1 MDLSNLS
8 GCRLLHGIPPKQLP
22 TLLDTLHAFQK
33 HYAKGQPIYH
43 MGDMAHAL
51 CVVLSGS
58 VTIERG
64 DAWGNRTILDRI
76 PPGAVFAETYACI
89 PGTPM
94 MVSAVAAEPSEV
106 LFLPAERLLAPA
118 QGAAHAVLLRN
129 LLDVTVRKNLTLTR
143 KIFHTSPKSLRGR
156 LLSYLS
162 AQAVQCGS
170 DAFDIQFDRQQLA
183 DYLNADRSA
192 LSAELGKMQ
201 RDGLISFRKNHFV
214 LHCSENS
221 DIEHNTA
228 TD

>member
-1 MDLSNLS
+1 MNHSVLTQ
-8 GCRLLHGIPPKQLP
+8 CRLFEGIPAQQLP
-22 TLLDTLHAFQK
+22 VLLHALQAYEK
-33 HYAKGQPIYH
+33 HYDRGQPVYRV
-43 MGDMAHAL
+43 GDSAHAL
-51 CVVLSGS
+51 CVLLSGG
-58 VTIERG
+58 VTVERD
-64 DAWGNRTILDRI
+64 DAWGNKTILDHI
-76 PPGAVFAETYACI
+76 SPGMVFAETYACV

-162 AQAVQCGS
+162 AQAVQQGC
-170 DAFDIQFDRQQLA
+170 DEFDIPFDRQQLA

-201 RDGLISFRKNHFV
+201 RDGLLSFRRNHFV
-214 LHCSENS
+214 LHRRTQE
-221 DIEHNTA
+221 
-228 TD
+228 